1 MQGRRY
7 PLGIQTFKN
16 VIEENYIYV
25 DNTPRDANIRWQNR
39 HSAEDEAQHLRIG
52 VEIQKGGR
60 DGDGANR
67 AQGLRCHLRR

>member
-25 DNTPRDANIRWQNR
+25 DNDMQN
-39 HSAEDEAQHLRIG
+39 SG
-52 VEIQKGGR
+52 
-60 DGDGANR
+60 
-67 AQGLRCHLRR
+67 